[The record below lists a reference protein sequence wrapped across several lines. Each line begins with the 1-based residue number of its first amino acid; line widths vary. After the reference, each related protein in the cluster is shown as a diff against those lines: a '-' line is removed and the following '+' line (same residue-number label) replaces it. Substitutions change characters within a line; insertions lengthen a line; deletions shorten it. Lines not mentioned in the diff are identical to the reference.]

1 MREPEAD
8 ARLLLTLIAPTLLVI
23 LGLHGLADVRWTFLL
38 YVFGGCAVVPW
49 LVLGIRPLSSRGGLP
64 LRAPGEHLWA
74 LGGLP
79 LALFLFGPLFLA
91 LYAFL
96 RSRITAPEP
105 YLEVLRRMGWVD
117 AHSMAY
123 LVLFVLLVPLFEE
136 WWWRAQALPRCER
149 AWGER
154 RGLMICAAGFALYH
168 VVVLFVLYEPEL
180 ALLRWG
186 GIFVGGLVF
195 TAIAQRRRSWAWS
208 WAAHFAADLVLVTA
222 FLLWVRPAA

>member
-1 MREPEAD
+1 MRELEGNV
-8 ARLLLTLIAPTLLVI
+8 RLLLTLIAPTLLVT
-23 LGLHGLADVRWTFLL
+23 LGLHVFADVRWAFLL
-38 YVFGGCAVVPW
+38 YVLGGCAVVPW
-49 LVLGIRPLSSRGGLP
+49 LVLGTRPLSSRGGLP
-64 LRAPGEHLWA
+64 LVVPGERLWA
-74 LGGLP
+74 PSALP
-79 LALFLFGPLFLA
+79 LALLLFGPVFFA

-96 RSRITAPEP
+96 RTKITAPEP
-105 YLEVLRRMGWVD
+105 YLEVLTELGWID
-117 AHSMAY
+117 AHTTVH
-123 LVLFVLLVPLFEE
+123 LVLFVLMVPLFEE

-154 RGLMICAAGFALYH
+154 RGLILCAGGFALYH
-168 VVVLFVLYEPEL
+168 IVVLLVLYDPWL
-180 ALLRWG
+180 ALLRWF